1 MACAS
6 DGGQLHYWLDLDRNF
21 LHQLNKLPSARHW
34 RLEYVDWVWL
44 CRRRFLPF
52 YPLALITLL

>member
-1 MACAS
+1 
-6 DGGQLHYWLDLDRNF
+6 
-21 LHQLNKLPSARHW
+21 
-34 RLEYVDWVWL
+34 LEYVDWVWL